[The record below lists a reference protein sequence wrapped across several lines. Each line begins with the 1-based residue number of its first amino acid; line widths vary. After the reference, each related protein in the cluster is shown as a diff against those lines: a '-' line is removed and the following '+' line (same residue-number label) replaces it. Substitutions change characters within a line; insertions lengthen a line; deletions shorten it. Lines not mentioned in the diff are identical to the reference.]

1 MPSTTTSTTTD
12 RLSGKTIL
20 VTGATSGIGRET
32 AIRLAQHG
40 ATLVLTGRREDK
52 GKAVEAQITGAGGR
66 ARFVRADAASE
77 DDTRAA
83 VAAAVEMFGGLHGA
97 FNNAGVEGQMG
108 PTHEQTAENYRHVF
122 DTNVLGVLLSIKHE
136 VPAML
141 ESGGGAIVNN
151 SSIAGL
157 IGMPGGSVY
166 FASKHAVNGITKC
179 AALEYAQQGVRV
191 NAVCPAGVETDM
203 YDRFTGGDADAK
215 QQFAAQH
222 PIGRVGQP
230 REIADLVA
238 WLLSD
243 ESSFVTG
250 QAIAAD
256 GGWTAQ

>member
-1 MPSTTTSTTTD
+1 MSD
-12 RLSGKTIL
+12 RLQGKTIL

-40 ATLVLTGRREDK
+40 ASVVLTGRREDT
-52 GKAVEAQITGAGGR
+52 GKEVEAAITDAGGR
-66 ARFVRADAASE
+66 ALFVRGDTTNE
-77 DDTRAA
+77 DEVAGA
-83 VAAAVEMFGGLHGA
+83 VAAAVETFGGLHGA
-97 FNNAGVEGQMG
+97 FNNAGVEGDFA

-122 DTNVLGVLLSIKHE
+122 DINVLGVLLSIKHE

-141 ESGGGAIVNN
+141 QSGGGSIVNN

-157 IGMPGGSVY
+157 IGMPGCSVY
-166 FASKHAVNGITKC
+166 MGSKHAVNGITKC
-179 AALEYAQQGVRV
+179 AALEYATEGVRV
-191 NAVCPAGVETDM
+191 NSVCPAGVQTDM
-203 YDRFTGGDADAK
+203 YDRFTGGDAEA
-215 QQFAAQH
+215 QAQFAAAH

-243 ESSFVTG
+243 EASFVTG